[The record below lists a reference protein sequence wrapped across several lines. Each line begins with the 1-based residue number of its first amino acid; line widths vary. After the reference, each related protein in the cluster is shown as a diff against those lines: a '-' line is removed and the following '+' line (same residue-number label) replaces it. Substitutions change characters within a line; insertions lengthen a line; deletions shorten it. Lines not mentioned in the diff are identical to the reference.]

1 MYKREIIDMI
11 NRETGYTKKDIK
23 EILDLTL
30 DIITK
35 TLLEGEPVVMNK
47 FGTFRIGE
55 VSEHIG
61 RSPLDSTEFI
71 KVDGYKKVSFKPSVT
86 LKRQLNG
93 KE

>member
-1 MYKREIIDMI
+1 MYKKEIIDEVQK
-11 NRETGYTKKDIK
+11 RTGFTKKDIK
-23 EILDLTL
+23 EGLDVSLG
-30 DIITK
+30 IITEK
-35 TLLEGEPVVMNK
+35 LMEGEPVVMNK